1 MDFRGVN
8 MVVNFDFPNSV
19 VQYIHR
25 IGRTGRA
32 GRGGASVTLYTFEDV
47 PVLRNIV
54 NVMKASGIAMPA
66 WMKDLP
72 KLSKREQK
80 RLVHQPQERSPIYRT
95 PAYDVRQRQKKR
107 MYVASTKQRA
117 QELSQ
122 QPPAPGAPAAGSPR
136 PKGDEHG
143 PAKKRKKR
151 KSSS

>member
-1 MDFRGVN
+1 

-32 GRGGASVTLYTFEDV
+32 GRGGASVTLYTFDDV

-72 KLSKREQK
+72 KMSKREQK
-80 RLVHQPQERSPIYRT
+80 RLVYQPNERAPIYRM

-122 QPPAPGAPAAGSPR
+122 QPPPAAPAAGSPR
-136 PKGDEHG
+136 PKADDRA
-143 PAKKRKKR
+143 PAKKRR
-151 KSSS
+151 KSGASA